1 MIYSY
6 DAEEKVLGYFFN
18 PYEAKEKKIAKLQV
32 IKADDFH
39 IEKHQIIYK
48 AIKLFEVFD
57 PIVLWDK
64 LGKGQYI
71 GNKDI
76 EATDLVELDAVSE
89 QEVESY
95 LEILFDNSQK
105 RALYEFGDYLKS
117 QMINGKDQYET
128 ALYAQGILGSLTS
141 KSKVDK
147 NVDILDKVLSEKPGD
162 VLSTGFKDIDKF
174 VGGYA
179 RGMIITIAGD
189 SGHLKTTLA
198 LDKAF
203 RMAERNKD
211 INIGIFSKEMLETDL
226 MKKQIARI
234 CGIPISK
241 IYSQE
246 YNKEEVKKKMMNI
259 EAWREDRVK
268 IINPASFAGVADIAK
283 IQMTHRFD
291 VWFLDFIQLL
301 EFAKVASNSSDYN
314 IQIGQNMR
322 SLQSLAISTKSV
334 GVILSQV
341 RKGVELRKVKKPT
354 ISDIEW
360 SGLIKQLS
368 SYIFFSYY
376 PGKYYG
382 FDRIKQDDYYLI
394 GEKTRFS
401 ENFTYPIKVLPE
413 YGQFEEIESA
423 EERTNRVNNLTS
435 ILRDNQ
441 QNNFNF

>member
-18 PYEAKEKKIAKLQV
+18 PYEAKEKKVAKLQV
-32 IKADDFH
+32 ISPGDFH
-39 IEKHQIIYK
+39 IEKHQVIYK

-64 LGKGQYI
+64 LGKGDYVK
-71 GNKDI
+71 GKDMQ
-76 EATDLVELDAVSE
+76 ASDLEELDAVSE

-95 LEILFDNSQK
+95 MEILFDNSQK
-105 RALYEFGDYLKS
+105 RALYEFGDYLKH

-128 ALYAQGILGSLTS
+128 ALYAQGILGNLTS
-141 KSKVDK
+141 QSKVDK

-162 VLSTGFKDIDKF
+162 VLSTGYTAIDKF

-203 RMAERNKD
+203 RMADRNKD
-211 INIGIFSKEMLETDL
+211 IKIGIFSKEMLETDL

-234 CGIPISK
+234 CKIPISK

-246 YNKEEVKKKMMNI
+246 YDREEVKKQMMNV

-268 IINPASFAGVADIAK
+268 IINPASFSGVADIAR

-301 EFAKVASNSSDYN
+301 EFAKAAGNSSDYN

-322 SLQSLAISTKSV
+322 SLQALAISTKSV

-382 FDRIKQDDYYLI
+382 FDRIKQNEYFML

-401 ENFTYPIKVLPE
+401 ENFVYPMNVMPE
-413 YGQFEEIESA
+413 YGQFDEIESPD
-423 EERTNRVNNLTS
+423 ERTNRVNSLTE

-441 QNNFNF
+441 QSNFNF